1 MSSSFVSTG
10 KHMICDLT
18 NIRNINKLESM
29 ESMHILLEDICKQY
43 DFTIL
48 QKTQHKFEPQGITM
62 LYMLSESHISIHTFP
77 EQQYLAFD
85 IYTCRQ
91 YEDDSI
97 YMEIYNTLVNWFKC
111 DRGEPTIFARGICPE
126 MRIFGKTSVPANG
139 KFASIS

>member
-1 MSSSFVSTG
+1 MSAFVSTG

-18 NIRNINKLESM
+18 NIRNLHRLESM
-29 ESMHILLEDICKQY
+29 ESMHLLLEDICNKY

-48 QKTQHKFEPQGITM
+48 QKTQHTFSPQGITI

-85 IYTCRQ
+85 IYTCRH

-97 YMEIYNTLVNWFKC
+97 YMEIYNKLVNWFKC
-111 DRGEPTIFARGICPE
+111 DRSLPTILSRGIRPE
-126 MRIFGKTSVPANG
+126 IRTVELGSY
-139 KFASIS
+139 